1 MFKLSFSH
9 LQEIADI
16 PQLVELV
23 DNGVVSE
30 GHMKPFVQLCVD
42 HCCAQTFMWV
52 CKEGPLNVLARCNGV
67 KLAQQLD
74 FSKEHRKVW
83 KRAARHAGVEGH
95 LEFAQYILT
104 QCDSDE
110 IRKSVIT
117 GACMGDKVDL
127 VERFAPTIED
137 QGFASHLPPL
147 AAQLNA
153 VECMRSLVEG
163 VSSKTWMSTM
173 AVAAV
178 DGHTQL
184 IDVLMDHV
192 PVDCVPPNPWCQK
205 VATRVVG
212 TPGDQRVLEWIF
224 QYTTDQDI
232 IKFYPRMPMEK
243 QEILTSAYQRVV
255 LATAIDG
262 GGCAPHKRKI

>member
-1 MFKLSFSH
+1 MFKLSAQH
-9 LQEIADI
+9 LEEIAGI
-16 PQLVELV
+16 PQLMELV
-23 DNGVVSE
+23 DNGVVPDA
-30 GHMKPFVQLCVD
+30 HMKPFVQLCVD
-42 HCCAQTFMWV
+42 HCCAQTFLEI
-52 CKEGPLNVLARCNGV
+52 CKAGPLNVLAQHNGV

-74 FSKEHRKVW
+74 FSKEHRKAW

-127 VERFAPTIED
+127 VKRFAPTIED
-137 QGFASHLPPL
+137 PDFASHLPPL

-153 VECMRSLVEG
+153 VECMRYLVM
-163 VSSKTWMSTM
+163 SAKTWMSAM

-178 DGHTQL
+178 DGHPHL

-192 PVDCVPPNPWCQK
+192 PVDCVPPRHWCQK

-212 TPGDQRVLEWIF
+212 TPGDQRLLGWIF
-224 QYTTDQDI
+224 HHITDQEI
-232 IKFYPRMPMEK
+232 IKFYPRMPLEK

-255 LATAIDG
+255 LASAIDDV
-262 GGCAPHKRKI
+262 ARATHKRKM